1 MLHKFFTS
9 RVALCA
15 ITSVFLSGC
24 TLPFF
29 NNTDDTDTNQNQVT
43 DVPVVEETQP
53 TIAAP
58 ELEKQ
63 QRETESDTTLDEEW
77 KKERAALLI
86 KKAEYLAANN
96 EFKEALN
103 IYERVLNLEA
113 SSDIERKAA
122 HAAFQTKQFQKSITW
137 YANNKKDLSL
147 AEKEELIKS
156 MRYIGDKNFTQSLTE
171 LELPSYLVDSY
182 KLSWTCEYEFISCE
196 SAIRSY
202 GYEYEPIMELK
213 EVLNS
218 YESLGD
224 KSSSY
229 KQALLVGVWYKNG
242 DYTTALK
249 VGQNIIKNKPD
260 YRPVLKIVGFSAYM
274 VRQYNLAQLYLA
286 QYKKLEPKDPEVD
299 FILGL
304 ILFDKWDY
312 ETSNIYFN
320 HAVLGG
326 YKPKIVVERKLAYNY
341 WLLEKPKNMLQV
353 LGYLVLNDDA
363 TELDITNA
371 IYLALKQD
379 GARNA
384 QEWIKIGLVKFPNS
398 LDLLALQAWYYR
410 VTDNKKQAQIIV
422 DEVLAK
428 NNKNLVALM
437 QAGILA
443 FDAGNTQKAFGYF
456 QKAKVIDAGGNWSET
471 IEEYLAKINT

>member
-1 MLHKFFTS
+1 MCL
-9 RVALCA
+9 
-15 ITSVFLSGC
+15 FLSGC
-24 TLPFF
+24 TIPYLSKTA
-29 NNTDDTDTNQNQVT
+29 NTDIQQAETAEI
-43 DVPVVEETQP
+43 PVVEETQP
-53 TIAAP
+53 TIAPP

-63 QRETESDTTLDEEW
+63 QRENESDTNLDAEG
-77 KKERAALLI
+77 KKERAAILN
-86 KKAEYLAANN
+86 KKAEYLSANN

-103 IYERVLNLEA
+103 LYERMLNLEP
-113 SSDIERKAA
+113 SSEIERKAA
-122 HAAFQTKQFQKSITW
+122 HAAFQTKQFQKAITW
-137 YANNKKDLSL
+137 YTKNKEELSL
-147 AEKEELIKS
+147 AEKEELVRS
-156 MRYIGDKNFTQSLTE
+156 MRYIGDKNFIQSLWE
-171 LELPSYLVDSY
+171 LELPGYLLDSY

-196 SAIRSY
+196 SAIRAY
-202 GYEYEPIMELK
+202 WYEYDPIMELK

-218 YESLGD
+218 YESLWD

-242 DYTTALK
+242 DYSTALK
-249 VGQNIIKNKPD
+249 VGQNIVKNKPD

-341 WLLEKPKNMLQV
+341 WLLDKPKNMLQV
-353 LGYLVLNDDA
+353 LGYLVLNNDT

-379 GARNA
+379 AARNA
-384 QEWIKIGLVKFPNS
+384 QEWIKIGLDKFPNS
-398 LDLLALQAWYYR
+398 LDMLALQAWYYR
-410 VTDNKKQAQIIV
+410 VTDNKKQSQMIL

-428 NNKNLVALM
+428 NNKNLVALI

-443 FDAGNTQKAFGYF
+443 FENGNNQKAFGYF
-456 QKAKVIDAGGNWSET
+456 QKAKAIDAGGNWSET
-471 IEEYLAKINT
+471 IEEYLGKIK